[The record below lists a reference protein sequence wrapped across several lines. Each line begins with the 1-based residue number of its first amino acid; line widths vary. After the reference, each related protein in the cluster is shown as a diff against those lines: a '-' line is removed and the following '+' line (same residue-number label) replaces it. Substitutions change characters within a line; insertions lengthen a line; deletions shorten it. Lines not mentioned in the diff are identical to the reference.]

1 MVKLESYA
9 VFEGGGI
16 KGFAFTGVLDAANE
30 SGINFVGYAG
40 TSAGAIIAFLASIG
54 YSGKEIY
61 DELKNLDFERFA
73 NNETASSIK
82 NLKMVYNDVSNI
94 DSSGLKR
101 GLSSKLFYY
110 AKVKSRLPV
119 IKMFKDVRKLFNKLN
134 KDRGLFPKDNL
145 VRLLANLA
153 GAKINLGYYFPQ
165 DRGAFGSVTF
175 IEHFNQTGVDLRVI
189 ATDVFSGRAI
199 EFSYADTPNTCVI
212 QAICA
217 SCAFPVFF
225 EPTELNGYYLVDG
238 GLSCNLPSY
247 IFHKKK
253 HKRLPVYAFDLV
265 SSVQDSKNLRGYN
278 IFKHIKNMVY
288 AALDASNNII
298 SNVVEGIAVPIK
310 ISAEINTLDLNIR
323 SSQLDQL
330 YESGYY
336 EAKKFFNSHNLT
348 HLYNSSLSKNQVG
361 RLIYGRAES
370 LLYYFGRD
378 LPLTSTT
385 KIWLYA
391 SITADDSEIISIGKW
406 AKGFLNVQKIIKKIP
421 SNDKPTIPF
430 IFQYVHQS
438 DHVFHF
444 ASNDKKQVKNE
455 CLTSWRKK
463 SITVSYS
470 ANKTRVCYPI
480 FQYGSDEVFALIS
493 ISFNSHYSECLYIED
508 KSLPCSEEI
517 ILDIDSKFAILLE
530 ELSEL
535 IRSSLYG
542 QQSNFM
548 KSFC

>member
-1 MVKLESYA
+1 
-9 VFEGGGI
+9 
-16 KGFAFTGVLDAANE
+16 
-30 SGINFVGYAG
+30 
-40 TSAGAIIAFLASIG
+40 
-54 YSGKEIY
+54 
-61 DELKNLDFERFA
+61 
-73 NNETASSIK
+73 
-82 NLKMVYNDVSNI
+82 
-94 DSSGLKR
+94 
-101 GLSSKLFYY
+101 
-110 AKVKSRLPV
+110 
-119 IKMFKDVRKLFNKLN
+119 
-134 KDRGLFPKDNL
+134 
-145 VRLLANLA
+145 
-153 GAKINLGYYFPQ
+153 
-165 DRGAFGSVTF
+165 GSVTF

-370 LLYYFGRD
+370 LLY
-378 LPLTSTT
+378 
-385 KIWLYA
+385 
-391 SITADDSEIISIGKW
+391 
-406 AKGFLNVQKIIKKIP
+406 
-421 SNDKPTIPF
+421 
-430 IFQYVHQS
+430 
-438 DHVFHF
+438 
-444 ASNDKKQVKNE
+444 
-455 CLTSWRKK
+455 
-463 SITVSYS
+463 
-470 ANKTRVCYPI
+470 
-480 FQYGSDEVFALIS
+480 
-493 ISFNSHYSECLYIED
+493 
-508 KSLPCSEEI
+508 
-517 ILDIDSKFAILLE
+517 
-530 ELSEL
+530 
-535 IRSSLYG
+535 
-542 QQSNFM
+542 
-548 KSFC
+548 